1 MDTRE
6 VISKLYELMD
16 TLRIPDFQSYY
27 EDGVNKLLDRM
38 DMLKHIVDIIK
49 YGGVK
54 DTVIDRIINEI
65 LLDIDT
71 YLKMIRLSL
80 WNLYD
85 NIDVID
91 SVLVKIEQ
99 LRLKIRGI
107 KND

>member
-54 DTVIDRIINEI
+54 DTVIDRITKEI
-65 LLDIDT
+65 LIDIDT

-99 LRLKIRGI
+99 LRLKMR
-107 KND
+107 D